1 MKNSYSNI
9 FPFNKKNLR
18 KTINKLD
25 NNNVIGLPTETVYGI
40 GVNPYSQEAVNKIFD
55 LKGRDEDKPLSI
67 LVSSYYDLQKLDIV
81 STIPEVVELYWPGPL
96 TIVVETTKEFAD
108 GVGTKNPF
116 SIGVRVPDNELAIE
130 LLKITGPLAVTSANR
145 SGENDVKS
153 NTEAE
158 EIFGSNVTEYL
169 EGASV
174 HGSGSTIIDFR
185 VEGGEILREGPLK
198 WPPSYC

>member
-1 MKNSYSNI
+1 MQNDKL
-9 FPFNKKNLR
+9 NLAVEA
-18 KTINKLD
+18 I
-25 NNNVIGLPTETVYGI
+25 NNNQVVGIPTETVYGI
-40 GVNPYSQEAVNKIFD
+40 GVNPYSQEAVDKIFD

-96 TIVVETTKEFAD
+96 TIVVETKKEFAD

-169 EGASV
+169 EGSSV

>member
-1 MKNSYSNI
+1 MQNDKL
-9 FPFNKKNLR
+9 NLAVEA
-18 KTINKLD
+18 I
-25 NNNVIGLPTETVYGI
+25 NNNQVVGIPTETVYGI
-40 GVNPYSQEAVNKIFD
+40 GVNPYSQEAVDKIFD

-169 EGASV
+169 EGSSV

>member
-1 MKNSYSNI
+1 MQND
-9 FPFNKKNLR
+9 
-18 KTINKLD
+18 KLALAVEAI
-25 NNNVIGLPTETVYGI
+25 NNNEIVGIPTETVYGI
-40 GVNPYSQEAVNKIFD
+40 GVKPYSQEAVGKIFEI
-55 LKGRDEDKPLSI
+55 KGRDGDKPLSI

-130 LLKITGPLAVTSANR
+130 LLKITGPPAVTSANR
-145 SGENDVKS
+145 SGENDITS
-153 NTEAE
+153 DTEAE
-158 EIFGSNVTEYL
+158 NIFGKNIALYL

-185 VEGGEILREGPLK
+185 IEGGEILREGPLK

>member
-1 MKNSYSNI
+1 MQNDKL
-9 FPFNKKNLR
+9 NLAVEA
-18 KTINKLD
+18 I
-25 NNNVIGLPTETVYGI
+25 NNNQVVGIPTETVYGI
-40 GVNPYSQEAVNKIFD
+40 GVNPCSQEAVNKIFD

-158 EIFGSNVTEYL
+158 EIFGPNIAEYL
-169 EGASV
+169 EGVSV

>member
-1 MKNSYSNI
+1 MQNDKL
-9 FPFNKKNLR
+9 NLAVEA
-18 KTINKLD
+18 I
-25 NNNVIGLPTETVYGI
+25 NNNQVVGIPTETVYGI

-55 LKGRDEDKPLSI
+55 IKGRDEDKPLSI

-169 EGASV
+169 EGSSV

>member
-1 MKNSYSNI
+1 MQNDKL
-9 FPFNKKNLR
+9 NLAVEA
-18 KTINKLD
+18 I
-25 NNNVIGLPTETVYGI
+25 NNNQVVGIPTETVYGI
-40 GVNPYSQEAVNKIFD
+40 GVNPYSQEAVDKIFD

-145 SGENDVKS
+145 SGENDITS
-153 NTEAE
+153 NAEAE
-158 EIFGSNVTEYL
+158 EIFGSNVAEYL
-169 EGASV
+169 EGAAV

>member
-1 MKNSYSNI
+1 MQNDKL
-9 FPFNKKNLR
+9 NLAVEA
-18 KTINKLD
+18 I
-25 NNNVIGLPTETVYGI
+25 NNNQVVGIPTETVYGI

-169 EGASV
+169 EGSSV

>member
-1 MKNSYSNI
+1 LLNDKL
-9 FPFNKKNLR
+9 NLAV
-18 KTINKLD
+18 KAI
-25 NNNVIGLPTETVYGI
+25 NNNQVVGIPTETVYGI
-40 GVNPYSQEAVNKIFD
+40 GVNPYSQEAVNKIFE

-67 LVSSYYDLQKLDIV
+67 LVSSYYELQKLDIV

-108 GVGTKNPF
+108 GVGTKNPI

-145 SGENDVKS
+145 SGENDVTS

-158 EIFGSNVTEYL
+158 EIFGVSIAEYL
-169 EGASV
+169 EGTSV

-185 VEGGEILREGPLK
+185 IEGGEILREGPLK

>member
-1 MKNSYSNI
+1 MQNDRLALAVEAISNNQI
-9 FPFNKKNLR
+9 VG
-18 KTINKLD
+18 I
-25 NNNVIGLPTETVYGI
+25 PTETVYGI
-40 GVNPYSQEAVNKIFD
+40 GVDPYSQEAVDKIFE
-55 LKGRDEDKPLSI
+55 LKGRDGDKPLSI

-145 SGENDVKS
+145 SGDNDITS
-153 NTEAE
+153 DTEAE
-158 EIFGSNVTEYL
+158 NIFGKNIALYL

-185 VEGGEILREGPLK
+185 IEGGEILREGPLK

>member
-1 MKNSYSNI
+1 MQNDRLALAVEAISNNQI
-9 FPFNKKNLR
+9 VG
-18 KTINKLD
+18 I
-25 NNNVIGLPTETVYGI
+25 PTETVYGI
-40 GVNPYSQEAVNKIFD
+40 GVNPYSQEAVDKIFE
-55 LKGRDEDKPLSI
+55 LKGRDGDKPLSI

-116 SIGVRVPDNELAIE
+116 SIGVRVPDNELALE

-145 SGENDVKS
+145 SGENDITS
-153 NTEAE
+153 DTEAE
-158 EIFGSNVTEYL
+158 KIFGKNISHYI

>member
-1 MKNSYSNI
+1 MQNDKL
-9 FPFNKKNLR
+9 NLAVEA
-18 KTINKLD
+18 I
-25 NNNVIGLPTETVYGI
+25 NNNQVVGIPTETVYGI
-40 GVNPYSQEAVNKIFD
+40 GVNPYSQEAVDKIFD

-67 LVSSYYDLQKLDIV
+67 LDSSYYDLQKIDIV

-158 EIFGSNVTEYL
+158 EIFGSNVAEYL

-174 HGSGSTIIDFR
+174 HGCGSTIIDFR

>member
-1 MKNSYSNI
+1 MQNDKL
-9 FPFNKKNLR
+9 NLAVEA
-18 KTINKLD
+18 I
-25 NNNVIGLPTETVYGI
+25 NNNQVVGIPTETVYGI
-40 GVNPYSQEAVNKIFD
+40 GVNPYSQEAVDKIFD

-169 EGASV
+169 EGTSV

>member
-1 MKNSYSNI
+1 LLNDKL
-9 FPFNKKNLR
+9 NLAV
-18 KTINKLD
+18 KAI
-25 NNNVIGLPTETVYGI
+25 NNNQVVGIPTETVYGI
-40 GVNPYSQEAVNKIFD
+40 GVNPYSQEAVNKIFE

-67 LVSSYYDLQKLDIV
+67 LVSSYYELQKLDIV

-108 GVGTKNPF
+108 GVGTKNPI

-145 SGENDVKS
+145 SGENDITS
-153 NTEAE
+153 NAEAE
-158 EIFGSNVTEYL
+158 EIFGSNVAEYL
-169 EGASV
+169 EGAAV

>member
-1 MKNSYSNI
+1 MQNDKL
-9 FPFNKKNLR
+9 NLAVEA
-18 KTINKLD
+18 INK
-25 NNNVIGLPTETVYGI
+25 NQVVGIPTETVYGI

-145 SGENDVKS
+145 SGEKDVTS

-158 EIFGSNVTEYL
+158 EIFGSYVTEYL

-174 HGSGSTIIDFR
+174 HGRGSTIIDFR

-198 WPPSYC
+198 WPPSYCQNTYHE

>member
-1 MKNSYSNI
+1 MQNDKL
-9 FPFNKKNLR
+9 NLAVEA
-18 KTINKLD
+18 I
-25 NNNVIGLPTETVYGI
+25 NNNQVVGIPTETVYGI
-40 GVNPYSQEAVNKIFD
+40 GVNPYSQEAVDKIFD
-55 LKGRDEDKPLSI
+55 LKGRGEDKPLSI

-116 SIGVRVPDNELAIE
+116 SIGVRVPDNKLAIE

-145 SGENDVKS
+145 SGENDVTS

-158 EIFGSNVTEYL
+158 EIFGSNVTESL